1 MKDHL
6 SVYLFS
12 KFAGTLEHEN
22 GVLSFAYD
30 KEYLKDPKISL
41 CHTSFLYLVRFFI
54 MINLFHLSQICCLM
68 SL

>member
-30 KEYLKDPKISL
+30 KEYLKDPKSKP
-41 CHTSFLYLVRFFI
+41 
-54 MINLFHLSQICCLM
+54 LS
-68 SL
+68 